1 MNFNFFSGIL
11 FIWCLAFSNYFLIH
25 MTKNKIS
32 VLFNFLRKIY
42 MCQDIVCI
50 KNNIPVKTLK
60 SNLVTDVS
68 NGHFILI
75 LIL

>member
-1 MNFNFFSGIL
+1 
-11 FIWCLAFSNYFLIH
+11 
-25 MTKNKIS
+25 
-32 VLFNFLRKIY
+32 

-68 NGHFILI
+68 NRHFILI